1 MVLFARSGL
10 TYVLNM
16 FSFIR
21 RRRAADLLFYSGRKT
36 SAAYVQQKFSGT
48 RRTRGARGALV
59 ILGLAQTRCESPRS
73 WLPGHW
79 GWTHTARWQC
89 HQKGAHRK
97 MPSERCPWK
106 GARRSA
112 AATGRGS
119 KAPANSALFP
129 EPPTVL

>member
-10 TYVLNM
+10 TYVINM

-59 ILGLAQTRCESPRS
+59 ILGLAQTRCESPSS

-89 HQKGAHRK
+89 HQKGAHGK
-97 MPSERCPWK
+97 MPSERCSWK

-119 KAPANSALFP
+119 KGPANSALFP